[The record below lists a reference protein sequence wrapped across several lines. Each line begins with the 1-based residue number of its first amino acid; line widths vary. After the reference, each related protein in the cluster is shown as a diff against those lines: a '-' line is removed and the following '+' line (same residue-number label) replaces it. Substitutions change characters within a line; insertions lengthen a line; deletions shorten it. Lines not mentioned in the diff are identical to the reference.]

1 MTVAVKWLLVANLTF
16 GLDAVAWAQ
25 DSNSDFGKSLFVSA
39 CSNCHGIDG
48 KGKGPLSDQLKVV
61 PPDVRQFPDAN
72 AIEELLKAYIRR
84 QWPCV
89 IRAAISGA
97 VTHT

>member
-39 CSNCHGIDG
+39 CSNCHVTERA
-48 KGKGPLSDQLKVV
+48 KGRS
-61 PPDVRQFPDAN
+61 
-72 AIEELLKAYIRR
+72 
-84 QWPCV
+84 
-89 IRAAISGA
+89 
-97 VTHT
+97 VTNSRWCHLMCASFRMPMRLRSY